1 MWAALRRMTV
11 WGWLFVLGLLVV
23 AGLVVNTAVRGNQ
36 EFDSARPAALHV
48 THCWKVRASHRF
60 DRYCAIRWSLPDGSW
75 GSGSIREDDT
85 SIDSGATIH
94 GWATPTKAWTS
105 SPKRRSS
112 PWSWV
117 VVAVIVLGP
126 AGAGLYVWRHA
137 TKDRRAAS

>member
-1 MWAALRRMTV
+1 MTI

-23 AGLVVNTAVRGNQ
+23 AGLVVNTAVQGNRQ
-36 EFDSARPAALHV
+36 VDSAKATALHV
-48 THCWKVRASHRF
+48 THCWKVRVRHGW
-60 DRYCAIRWSLPDGSW
+60 DRYCALRWSLPDGTW

-85 SIDSGATIH
+85 SIDTGSTIH

-112 PWSWV
+112 SWDWV

-126 AGAGLYVWRHA
+126 AGLGYYIWRQA
-137 TKDRRAAS
+137 KRNQPT